1 MDLRAL
7 SNRSANFTMDML
19 RTSQIA
25 TRSKKSSR
33 RSPFSYLLTKACLA
47 PMPFATWPCVNA
59 FCLPSSRS
67 RSRKIFHGQG
77 RRVQVQDSSCREK
90 GRTRHFGRCRHF
102 GREREK
108 GRSRRSAPRKNEKPG
123 HQRLQLEA
131 DLIVRSES
139 GLVPGRALDI
149 TESGI
154 SAILAVQLQVGAT
167 VELQIKLPMVLAT
180 TLAVVRSR
188 NVFRHGFEFLGPL
201 RDVVGREVASD
212 DCQSC
217 GGTGFILQAVA
228 GVQEVTLT
236 RFRCPDCGGVGR
248 SGKPVSI
255 SLNSQLPTTAVSS
268 ETISSKSPCAPL

>member
-47 PMPFATWPCVNA
+47 PKPFATWP
-59 FCLPSSRS
+59 
-67 RSRKIFHGQG
+67 QG